1 MEYKWGGN
9 FRRLLSSVE
18 VEKLTD
24 NNAAIISIML
34 KIHFK
39 HNSI

>member
-9 FRRLLSSVE
+9 FRRPLSSVE

-24 NNAAIISIML
+24 NNAATISIML
-34 KIHFK
+34 KIHLK